1 MSILSV
7 DKGSQ
12 HCQVFFFNLEPEPV
26 TAHALVEALRGE
38 LEADSVCSKMRV
50 GPRRRCG
57 CPNVEVMAVGLDGH
71 VAAALGG
78 VGSAAAVAKCNA
90 PSQATTSV
98 R

>member
-7 DKGSQ
+7 DKGTLSSP
-12 HCQVFFFNLEPEPV
+12 FFYLEPEPV

-38 LEADSVCSKMRV
+38 LEADSVCSEMRL

-71 VAAALGG
+71 GEAWAVPTPPPTYAALD
-78 VGSAAAVAKCNA
+78 
-90 PSQATTSV
+90 
-98 R
+98 